1 MSSTR
6 PSLPLLS
13 RGDTVGVVA
22 TGFAVRAPLLHAG
35 VRRLERM
42 GFEVALGGHVLSR
55 EGYLAGDDDAR
66 AADLRAMLLDPGVK
80 AVWFARGG
88 YGTARLLHRVP
99 WSALRRHPKLL
110 VGYSDLTALFC
121 AAVQRSGSRCLH
133 GPVVTELGQ
142 PGAYHARSLREL
154 LAGRPI
160 VLRPRKTQVLVSGRA
175 RGRLLGGN
183 LTVLA
188 HLQGTPYAPDLRGR
202 VLFVEEVG
210 EQAYRIDR
218 ALTQLKAAGA
228 FRDLAAVLVGHCEV
242 PRRRVFPPDRELGD
256 LLAESFGSLGIPVVT
271 GVPAGHLAGKWTL
284 PLGGLT
290 EVDTAARTVRLSP

>member
-1 MSSTR
+1 
-6 PSLPLLS
+6 
-13 RGDTVGVVA
+13 
-22 TGFAVRAPLLHAG
+22 
-35 VRRLERM
+35 M
-42 GFEVALGGHVLSR
+42 GFEVALGGHVLSSA
-55 EGYLAGDDDAR
+55 GYLAGDDYAR

-88 YGTARLLHRVP
+88 YGTARLLRRVP
-99 WSALRRHPKLL
+99 WSALKRRPKLL

-142 PGAYHARSLREL
+142 RESFHAASLRDL

-160 VLRPRKTQVLVSGRA
+160 LMRLRKAQVLVAGRA

-188 HLQGTPYAPDLRGR
+188 HLQGTPYAPDLRRR
-202 VLFVEEVG
+202 VLFIEEVG

-218 ALTQLKAAGA
+218 ALTHLKAAGA
-228 FRDLAAVLVGHCEV
+228 FRDLAAVLVGRCDV

-256 LLAESFGSLGIPVVT
+256 LLVENFGSLGIPVVT
-271 GVPAGHLAGKWTL
+271 GIPAGHLPGKWTL

>member
-1 MSSTR
+1 MSSSR
-6 PSLPLLS
+6 SCVPLLS

-22 TGFAVRAPLLHAG
+22 TGFAVRRPLLHAG
-35 VRRLERM
+35 VRCLERM

-66 AADLRAMLLDPGVK
+66 TADLRAMLLDPGVK

-88 YGTARLLHRVP
+88 YGTARLLRRVP
-99 WSALRRHPKLL
+99 WSALKRRPKLL

-121 AAVQRSGSRCLH
+121 AAVQRSGSRCLY

-142 PGAYHARSLREL
+142 RETYHARSLREL

-160 VLRPRKTQVLVSGRA
+160 VIRLRKAQVLAKGRA

-188 HLQGTPYAPDLRGR
+188 HLQGTPYAPDLRGA
-202 VLFVEEVG
+202 VLFIEEVG
-210 EQAYRIDR
+210 EQTYRIDR
-218 ALTQLKAAGA
+218 ALTHLKAAGA
-228 FRDLAAVLVGHCEV
+228 FRELAAVLVGRFDV
-242 PRRRVFPPDRELGD
+242 SRRRSFPPDRELGEV
-256 LLAESFGSLGIPVVT
+256 LAECFGSLGVPVVT
-271 GVPAGHLAGKWTL
+271 DVPAGHLAGKWTL

-290 EVDTAARTVRLSP
+290 EIDTAARTVRLAP